1 MNILKKA
8 AAILALFIG
17 LMSVFAGSKVLL
29 GIDTKDYNVLIWL
42 VVYNLVMGF
51 VSLFAA
57 YLMWKNNYRANN
69 MITLILSLHFLVLV
83 YLNFISDTAA
93 HESQMAMVFRTIVW
107 FTIAI
112 FFIQIPKLLNKKDK
126 TEK

>member
-1 MNILKKA
+1 MKIFKKIA
-8 AAILALFIG
+8 AFLALFIG

>member
-1 MNILKKA
+1 
-8 AAILALFIG
+8 
-17 LMSVFAGSKVLL
+17 
-29 GIDTKDYNVLIWL
+29 
-42 VVYNLVMGF
+42 MGF

>member
-1 MNILKKA
+1 MNILKKT